1 MISHDAAYN
10 TLADMQQR
18 MALTPD
24 DRVLALA
31 RLSFDLSVFDIFGV
45 LGAGGALIFPDEGD
59 RQNPARWAHDIAQH
73 QITLWNSVPAQM
85 KMLTDYLRAEQ
96 ITLPS
101 LRYILLSGDWIPVN
115 LPQAI
120 AQIAPHCTQLA
131 LGGATEAAIWSNYWR
146 IDPQITYP
154 VSIPYGVFPSIPH
167 SVGDY

>member
-1 MISHDAAYN
+1 
-10 TLADMQQR
+10 
-18 MALTPD
+18 
-24 DRVLALA
+24 
-31 RLSFDLSVFDIFGV
+31 
-45 LGAGGALIFPDEGD
+45 
-59 RQNPARWAHDIAQH
+59 
-73 QITLWNSVPAQM
+73 M

-115 LPQAI
+115 LPPAI

-154 VSIPYGVFPSIPH
+154 VSIPYGVPLTNQQFRVVNPWGEDCPDWGAGELLIGGRGVAQGYWQDEAKTQAH
-167 SVGDY
+167 FFIDTQGLRWYRTGDLGRYTSEGVIEF